1 MKRNFTRSGW
11 LLIPL
16 VGCSLFVLLYII
28 AACLYPGGSNTD
40 KTARG
45 FDVLHNYW
53 CDLLGPVAK
62 NGEHN
67 PGWRVA
73 MWAMSV
79 LCVALAV
86 FWWIV
91 PRLFERSRWYKIL
104 IAYPGIISMAI
115 APFLFTQYHDLI
127 INLASIPG
135 IIALATTF
143 TALYRHR
150 SYKLFVFGLACLFL
164 IGANNY
170 VYYTGQWL
178 YVLPVL
184 QKITFLLVMTWMG
197 IITWVIYA
205 RALQKGAV
213 QPVAVQAGH

>member
-1 MKRNFTRSGW
+1 MKKTFTKSGW
-11 LLIPL
+11 LLTPL
-16 VGCSLFVLLYII
+16 IGSCVFILLYLI

-40 KTARG
+40 KTAPG
-45 FDVLHNYW
+45 FQVLHNYW

-67 PGWRVA
+67 PGWLVA
-73 MWAMSV
+73 MWAMGV
-79 LCVALAV
+79 LCIALAV

-91 PRLFERSRWYKIL
+91 PRLFERSRRFKIL
-104 IAYPGIISMAI
+104 ISYAGIVSMAI
-115 APFLFTQYHDLI
+115 APFLFSQYHDLI

-143 TALYRHR
+143 AALYKHR
-150 SYKLFVFGLACLFL
+150 WYKLFGFGIFCLLL

-178 YVLPVL
+178 YALPLL
-184 QKITFLLVMTWMG
+184 QKFTFLLVMIWMG
-197 IITWVIYA
+197 IITWVIYN
-205 RALQKGAV
+205 RERVRLK
-213 QPVAVQAGH
+213 